1 MPGPNAPDPNP
12 TDSGAS
18 SARLRF
24 GFVLRFVLILAALYL
39 PLLYEPIDTGL
50 VEPFTRG
57 VAALSAGIL
66 NLLGQHV
73 VRSGTLLSAGSTAVS
88 VRNGCNGIEA
98 MVFLIAATLAFSA
111 PWRQRVGAALAGSLL
126 IQILNLIRVVSLF
139 LLQRYQPQLFELFH
153 LAIWQ
158 TIIGGASV
166 AFFYKWTRRTMVVAD
181 AAHSR

>member
-12 TDSGAS
+12 TSPDARST
-18 SARLRF
+18 RLRL
-24 GFVLRFVLILAALYL
+24 GFILRFVLILAALYL
-39 PLLYEPIDTGL
+39 PLLYEPVDTRL

-66 NLLGQHV
+66 NLLGQQV
-73 VRSGTLLSAGSTAVS
+73 VRSGTLLVAGGTAVS
-88 VRNGCNGIEA
+88 VRNGCNGVEA
-98 MVFLIAATLAFSA
+98 MVFLIAATLAFAA

-126 IQILNLIRVVSLF
+126 IQVLNLIRVVSLF
-139 LLQRYQPQLFELFH
+139 LLQRYQPQLFEVFH

-181 AAHSR
+181 AAHGS

>member
-1 MPGPNAPDPNP
+1 MPAPETP
-12 TDSGAS
+12 T
-18 SARLRF
+18 ARLRY
-24 GFVLRFVLILAALYL
+24 GFILRFLLILAALYL
-39 PLLYEPIDTGL
+39 PLLYGPVDTHL

-57 VAALSAGIL
+57 VAALSTALL

-73 VRSGTLLSAGSTAVS
+73 VRTGTLLMAGNAAVS

-98 MVFLIAATLAFSA
+98 MVFLIAATLAFTA
-111 PWRQRVGAALAGSLL
+111 PWRQRVIAAVAGSLL
-126 IQILNLIRVVSLF
+126 VQVLNLIRVVSLF

-166 AFFYKWTRRTMVVAD
+166 GFFYTWTRRVAVVD
-181 AAHSR
+181 VAHGS